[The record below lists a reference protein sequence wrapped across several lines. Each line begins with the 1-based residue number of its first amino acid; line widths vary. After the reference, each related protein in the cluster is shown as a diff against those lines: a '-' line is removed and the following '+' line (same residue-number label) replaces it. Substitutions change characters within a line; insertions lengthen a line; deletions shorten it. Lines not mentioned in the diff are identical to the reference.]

1 VPPPIAITLL
11 EAKIDEFE
19 PLLPPPP
26 LPLTPAPPAPII
38 TVMRDP
44 MVIGNEVFATY
55 PPAPPPPHPKLGA
68 LAPEPPPA
76 NNRYSTELSGPR
88 GGAGGGVYV
97 NPENITPPLIVNGI
111 LFPN

>member
-26 LPLTPAPPAPII
+26 LTPVPPAPII

-44 MVIGNEVFATY
+44 MVIGNAVFATY

-76 NNRYSTELSGPR
+76 TTRYSTELST
-88 GGAGGGVYV
+88 GGGGGGGGVKL
-97 NPENITPPLIVNGI
+97 NPESDTPPEIVIGI
-111 LFPN
+111 LFPT

>member
-19 PLLPPPP
+19 PLLPPP
-26 LPLTPAPPAPII
+26 LLLLTPAPPAPTI

-44 MVIGNEVFATY
+44 MVIGNAVFATY

-68 LAPEPPPA
+68 AAPAPPPA

-88 GGAGGGVYV
+88 GADGGGIYV
-97 NPENITPPLIVNGI
+97 TPESVAPPVNIIGI
-111 LFPN
+111 LFPS